1 MAYVTLF
8 PYFEPEL
15 EIVMETRLR
24 WAGGAAFIGL
34 SSGGHT
40 VVMDGPPEGGGRN
53 LGPRPMEMLLLS
65 MAACNTYDVVSILQ
79 KSREEITDCDVKI
92 TANRADSHPKIF
104 TDIHLHFI
112 VSGKNVKEKNVKR
125 AIELSAEKYCSASIM
140 LGAMAKITH
149 DFEIHQ

>member
-1 MAYVTLF
+1 
-8 PYFEPEL
+8 
-15 EIVMETRLR
+15 METRLK

-40 VVMDGPPEGGGRN
+40 IVMDGPPEGGGRN

-65 MAACNTYDVVSILQ
+65 MAACSTYDVVSILQ
-79 KSREEITDCDVKI
+79 KSREDISDCDVEI
-92 TANRADSHPKIF
+92 TASRAEEHPKIF

-112 VSGKNVKEKNVKR
+112 VKGKGVKDKNVER
-125 AIELSAEKYCSASIM
+125 AIDLSASKYCSASIM

-149 DFEIHQ
+149 DFEIIDAA

>member
-1 MAYVTLF
+1 
-8 PYFEPEL
+8 
-15 EIVMETRLR
+15 METRLR

-65 MAACNTYDVVSILQ
+65 MAACSTYDVVTIL
-79 KSREEITDCDVKI
+79 KKAREEIADCDVRI
-92 TANRADSHPKIF
+92 TANRAPEHPKIF

-112 VSGKNVKEKNVKR
+112 ISGKDVKDKNVER
-125 AIELSAEKYCSASIM
+125 AIKLSAEKYCSASIM

-149 DFEIHQ
+149 DFKIVNMQAGETANPE

>member
-1 MAYVTLF
+1 
-8 PYFEPEL
+8 
-15 EIVMETRLR
+15 METRLR

-65 MAACNTYDVVSILQ
+65 MAACSTYDVVSILQ
-79 KSREEITDCDVKI
+79 KSREVISDCEVKI
-92 TANRADSHPKIF
+92 TANRATDHPKIY

-112 VSGKNVKEKNVKR
+112 VTGKDVKEKNVKR
-125 AIELSAEKYCSASIM
+125 AIELSSEKYCSASIM

-149 DFEIHQ
+149 DFEIVQVD

>member
-1 MAYVTLF
+1 
-8 PYFEPEL
+8 
-15 EIVMETRLR
+15 METRLR

-65 MAACNTYDVVSILQ
+65 MAACSTYDVVSILQ
-79 KSREEITDCDVKI
+79 KSREDITDCDVRI
-92 TANRADSHPKIF
+92 TAKRAPDHPRIF

-112 VSGKNVKEKNVKR
+112 VSGRNVKDRSIER
-125 AIELSAEKYCSASIM
+125 AIKLSAEKYCSASIM

-149 DFEIHQ
+149 DFEVVNVPQDNGEQA

>member
-1 MAYVTLF
+1 
-8 PYFEPEL
+8 
-15 EIVMETRLR
+15 METRLR
-24 WAGGAAFIGL
+24 WAGGAALIGL

-65 MAACNTYDVVSILQ
+65 MAACSTYDVVNILQ
-79 KSREEITDCDVKI
+79 KAREEIADCDVRI
-92 TANRADSHPKIF
+92 TANRAPDHPKIF

-112 VSGKNVKEKNVKR
+112 ISGNNVKDKNVDR
-125 AIELSAEKYCSASIM
+125 AIKLSAEKYCSASIM

-149 DFEIHQ
+149 DFEIVNIQTDLAE

>member
-1 MAYVTLF
+1 
-8 PYFEPEL
+8 
-15 EIVMETRLR
+15 METRLR
-24 WAGGAAFIGL
+24 WAGGAALIGL

-65 MAACNTYDVVSILQ
+65 MAACSTYDVVTILQ
-79 KSREEITDCDVKI
+79 KAREEIADCDIRI
-92 TANRADSHPKIF
+92 TANRAPDHPKIF

-112 VSGKNVKEKNVKR
+112 ISGKNVKGKNVDR
-125 AIELSAEKYCSASIM
+125 AIKLSAEKYCSASIM

-149 DFEIHQ
+149 DFEIVNIQTGQAE